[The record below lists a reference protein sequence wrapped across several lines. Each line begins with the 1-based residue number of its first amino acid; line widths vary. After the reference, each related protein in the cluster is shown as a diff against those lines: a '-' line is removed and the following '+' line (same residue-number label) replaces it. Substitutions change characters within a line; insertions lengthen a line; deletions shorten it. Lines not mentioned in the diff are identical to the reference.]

1 MRSTFHFNNPILN
14 AAKNTAGNLISNRYR
29 LMTLLGQLGKKVNSI
44 EDKKRITTEVKEKIF
59 VLGRLLRA
67 FATGRYKALP
77 WKASVSIIAATIYF
91 INPADIIPDI
101 IPFTGLVDDFGI
113 LVWTYNSLESELV
126 RFIEWE
132 KVNSFQQ

>member
-29 LMTLLGQLGKKVNSI
+29 LMALLGQLGKKVNSI

-113 LVWTYNSLESELV
+113 LVWTYNSLESELI

>member
-132 KVNSFQQ
+132 KANSFQQ

>member
-113 LVWTYNSLESELV
+113 LVWTYNSLESELI

>member
-44 EDKKRITTEVKEKIF
+44 KKKKRITTEVKEKIF

-113 LVWTYNSLESELV
+113 LVWTYNSLESELI

>member
-29 LMTLLGQLGKKVNSI
+29 LMALLGQLGKKVNSI

-67 FATGRYKALP
+67 FTTGSYKALP

-113 LVWTYNSLESELV
+113 LVWTYNSLESELI
-126 RFIEWE
+126 RFLEWE
-132 KVNSFQQ
+132 KANSFQQ

>member
-113 LVWTYNSLESELV
+113 LVWTYNSLESELI

-132 KVNSFQQ
+132 KANSFQQ

>member
-77 WKASVSIIAATIYF
+77 WKVSVSIIAATIYF

-113 LVWTYNSLESELV
+113 LVWTYNSLESELI

-132 KVNSFQQ
+132 KANSFQQ

>member
-29 LMTLLGQLGKKVNSI
+29 LMMLLGQLGKKVNSI

-113 LVWTYNSLESELV
+113 LVWTYNSLESELI

-132 KVNSFQQ
+132 KANSFQQ